1 MSIFCMWFG
10 LDPGDWHDGTHAEA
24 VATVPHGCPAVIR
37 VVGTTAHPG
46 AVATVPHG
54 CLALIRAIGTTDG
67 FQQRF
72 LPSGTP
78 DRHAIDRG
86 YARRTAALRGAAGS
100 RRYREG
106 CRHNGLLEIAPRFGA
121 APAASRTCRVG
132 WLPGMG
138 HALSVNYYWHM
149 LAVHKGAA
157 YNAQYTMERIQ

>member
-1 MSIFCMWFG
+1 MWFG
-10 LDPGDWHDGTHAEA
+10 RDPGDWHDGTHAEA

-86 YARRTAALRGAAGS
+86 YARRTAALRALLAGVQIRRADGTTGVGES
-100 RRYREG
+100 RPG
-106 CRHNGLLEIAPRFGA
+106 WGLRQQRRVHAVFGGRGDA
-121 APAASRTCRVG
+121 RR
-132 WLPGMG
+132 
-138 HALSVNYYWHM
+138 
-149 LAVHKGAA
+149 
-157 YNAQYTMERIQ
+157 